1 MAAKRKKKSKLTA
14 AIWGLITLV
23 TSGGVGGYL
32 DPDLPI
38 LGPLVARLH
47 LREAVSTDGLPQDR
61 QELVDRI
68 GQLRSG
74 SETPTS
80 DTAVP
85 AVGSTVPVQAV
96 GMQRPADKIRMA
108 TFNIQVFGES
118 KMGKPEVVDVLAQVV
133 RRFDLVAIQ
142 EIRTKKDTLMPTF
155 IEKVNEGG
163 GQYNFLIG
171 PRLGRSVSTEQYVY
185 VYDTTRIEYDPS
197 SVGTMSDPTDLLH
210 REPYVARFR
219 AKTPNPEQG
228 FTFWLVNIHTDPDEV
243 PQEIDVLADVF
254 QVMQTARADEDD
266 VILLGDLNASE
277 KQFGRLGQIP
287 GMSWVVTG
295 DVMTNTRQN
304 RAYDN
309 LLFERNATAEY
320 TGSWGVLDLEATY
333 GLTRD
338 EALKV
343 SDHLPV
349 WAEFDVH
356 EATADRPKIADR
368 VRLLNR

>member
-1 MAAKRKKKSKLTA
+1 MAARRKKKSKLMT
-14 AIWGLITLV
+14 AIWGLMTLV
-23 TSGGVGGYL
+23 ASGGIGGYL
-32 DPDLPI
+32 DPDLPF
-38 LGPLVARLH
+38 LGPMVSQLH
-47 LREAVSTDGLPQDR
+47 LRDVVKTAGLPEDG
-61 QELVDRI
+61 QELAERFKD
-68 GQLRSG
+68 LRSG
-74 SETPTS
+74 SASSAQDGIPSPGGVVVTPAA
-80 DTAVP
+80 AV
-85 AVGSTVPVQAV
+85 
-96 GMQRPADKIRMA
+96 QRPADKIRIA

-118 KMGKPEVVDVLAQVV
+118 KIGKPDVVDVLAQVV
-133 RRFDLVAIQ
+133 RRFDVVAIQ
-142 EIRTKKDTLMPTF
+142 EIRTKKDTLMPRF
-155 IEKVNEGG
+155 LEKVNQGG

-185 VYDTTRIEYDPS
+185 IYDTTRVEYDPS

-219 AKTPNPEQG
+219 AKTSVPEKG

-277 KQFGRLGQIP
+277 KQFGRLGEIP
-287 GMSWVVTG
+287 GMSWVVRG
-295 DVMTNTRQN
+295 DVMTNTRRN

-309 LLFERNATAEY
+309 LLFEQSATAEY
-320 TGSWGVLDLEATY
+320 TGTWGVLDLEETF

-338 EALKV
+338 QALKV

-349 WAEFDVH
+349 WAEFDAR
-356 EATADRPKIADR
+356 EATAGRPKITGRD
-368 VRLLNR
+368 RLLNR

>member
-1 MAAKRKKKSKLTA
+1 MAAKRKKKSKLLA
-14 AIWGLITLV
+14 AIWGLVTLV
-23 TSGGVGGYL
+23 AGGGVGGYL

-38 LGPLVARLH
+38 LGPLVSKLH
-47 LREAVSTDGLPQDR
+47 LRDAISAEGFPQDG
-61 QELVDRI
+61 QELADRI
-68 GQLRSG
+68 KDLRTG
-74 SETPTS
+74 TDQPTTS
-80 DTAVP
+80 TTLPGMAGTVTTQTA
-85 AVGSTVPVQAV
+85 AV
-96 GMQRPADKIRMA
+96 QRPADKIRIA

-118 KMGKPEVVDVLAQVV
+118 KMGKPDVVDVLAQVV

-155 IEKVNEGG
+155 LQKVNEGG

-185 VYDTTRIEYDPS
+185 IYDTARIEYDPS

-219 AKTPNPEQG
+219 AKTSNPDQG

-254 QVMQTARADEDD
+254 QVMQSARADEDD
-266 VILLGDLNASE
+266 VILLGDLNANE

-295 DVMTNTRQN
+295 NVMTNTRKN

-309 LLFERNATAEY
+309 LLFEQNATAEY
-320 TGSWGVLDLEATY
+320 TGSWGVLDLEETF
-333 GLTRD
+333 GLTQD
-338 EALKV
+338 QALKV
-343 SDHLPV
+343 SDHMPV
-349 WAEFDVH
+349 WAEFDAL
-356 EATADRPKIADR
+356 EATGGRPKIADR